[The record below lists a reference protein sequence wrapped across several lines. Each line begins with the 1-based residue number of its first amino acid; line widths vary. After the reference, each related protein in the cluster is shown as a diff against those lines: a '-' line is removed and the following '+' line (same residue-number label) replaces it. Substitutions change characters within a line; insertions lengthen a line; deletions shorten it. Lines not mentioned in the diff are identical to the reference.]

1 MEEMSKN
8 KSLTN
13 MEEKGSRFLKSI
25 RVKGYK
31 LYDDFSIELDRFNFI
46 TGPNGSGKSAFLS
59 IFDML
64 HHLAK
69 DELQL
74 YIERQGGANEI
85 LHGASDKTKEIEI
98 EVWFE
103 NEDTMDKDGYEVK
116 LSLDYKRLI
125 IREEALLYQTKEQN
139 QPVRQL
145 LCKYSQTESKLPV
158 WSRENKSK
166 KCYVYQDFMSSIV
179 YHFCDTG
186 HTSRIKWPVDIYQTD
201 KLWWDGGNIAAYLY
215 YLQRTYPESYQEIVN
230 KIRQV
235 FEQFVDFHLV
245 PNERANPPTVRLK
258 WIDKDNRIRPPESLS
273 DGTLR
278 FMCLSTLLLQP
289 LQKMPSIILIDEP
302 EIGLD
307 PSAKEILRGMIKN
320 ASKHRTV
327 IVATHSETL
336 QKTLKLS
343 DYLFGY

>member
-1 MEEMSKN
+1 MKELNKDKN
-8 KSLTN
+8 LTS
-13 MEEKGSRFLKSI
+13 MEEKSSRFLKSI

-31 LYDDFSIELDRFNFI
+31 LYDELSMDFGRYNFV
-46 TGPNGSGKSAFLS
+46 TGPNGCGKSAFLS

-69 DELQL
+69 GELQL
-74 YIERQGGANEI
+74 YIEQQGGANEI
-85 LHGASDKTKEIEI
+85 LHGGSDKTKEIEI

-116 LSLDYKRLI
+116 LSLNHKRLV

-145 LCKYSQTESKLPV
+145 LREYSHTESNLRV
-158 WSRENKSK
+158 WTRENKGK
-166 KCYVYQDFMSSIV
+166 KCYVYQDFLSSIV

-186 HTSRIKWPVDIYQTD
+186 WTSRMKNTVYINQTD
-201 KLWWDGGNIAAYLY
+201 RLWWDGGNVAAYLY
-215 YLQRTYPESYQEIVN
+215 YLQKTYPESYQEIAN
-230 KIRQV
+230 TIKQV

-245 PNERANPPTVRLK
+245 PYERVNPPTVRLK
-258 WIDKDNRIRPPESLS
+258 WIDQDNRIRPPESLS

-278 FMCLSTLLLQP
+278 FICLSTLLLQP
-289 LQKMPSIILIDEP
+289 PPKMPSIILIDEP

-307 PSAKEILRGMIKN
+307 PSAEEILREMLKN
-320 ASKHRTV
+320 VSKHRTV
-327 IVATHSETL
+327 IVATHSEVL
-336 QKTLKLS
+336 QRRPKLS
-343 DYLFGY
+343 EYLWG